1 MDPDGDNILIKDENS
16 FDSEAG
22 SKASGSEEPPK
33 KKAKKQSRFNGISE
47 EELSK
52 RLLPDLIQPDLDILI
67 VSGIVWNFL
76 DEIKGGGNRKSR
88 SSTFQSMSKCSAQ
101 TFQARTPFNFLG
113 QCDRGLKQ
121 SETCTNCNLF
131 IYVTDE

>member
-1 MDPDGDNILIKDENS
+1 MDMDPDGDNIHIKDENS
-16 FDSEAG
+16 FDSTEAG

-67 VSGIVWNFL
+67 VSVASWIIF
-76 DEIKGGGNRKSR
+76 
-88 SSTFQSMSKCSAQ
+88 
-101 TFQARTPFNFLG
+101 
-113 QCDRGLKQ
+113 
-121 SETCTNCNLF
+121 
-131 IYVTDE
+131 

>member
-76 DEIKGGGNRKSR
+76 DEINEGGE
-88 SSTFQSMSKCSAQ
+88 SKIKVYK
-101 TFQARTPFNFLG
+101 FP
-113 QCDRGLKQ
+113 
-121 SETCTNCNLF
+121 
-131 IYVTDE
+131 IYE

>member
-67 VSGIVWNFL
+67 VSSIVWNFYQPRSGMVR
-76 DEIKGGGNRKSR
+76 ERVKGRRLRKL
-88 SSTFQSMSKCSAQ
+88 AH
-101 TFQARTPFNFLG
+101 L
-113 QCDRGLKQ
+113 LKKKP
-121 SETCTNCNLF
+121 L
-131 IYVTDE
+131 

>member
-1 MDPDGDNILIKDENS
+1 MDPDGDNILIKEENS

-67 VSGIVWNFL
+67 VSSIVWNFCYW
-76 DEIKGGGNRKSR
+76 KTSNSSR
-88 SSTFQSMSKCSAQ
+88 LLVLNYFCIH
-101 TFQARTPFNFLG
+101 L
-113 QCDRGLKQ
+113 
-121 SETCTNCNLF
+121 E
-131 IYVTDE
+131 

>member
-67 VSGIVWNFL
+67 VSGIVRNFL
-76 DEIKGGGNRKSR
+76 DEIKGKTIKKSR
-88 SSTFQSMSKCSAQ
+88 FQSMSKCSAQ
-101 TFQARTPFNFLG
+101 TFQAQTPFNFFG
-113 QCDRGLKQ
+113 SDDK
-121 SETCTNCNLF
+121 
-131 IYVTDE
+131 